1 MIFKAIGKVF
11 KGVGKVFK
19 GIGKGIMKKFKSIG
33 KFINKLG
40 IFGQIGMA
48 LIMPGI
54 ANFALSSLSSLGTG
68 FMSSLATTAAG
79 EGFKAGL
86 ARVTHAVLKG
96 AVKAGSTI
104 AGKVKSIAD
113 TATGLI
119 GDSIR
124 TVGNSVGL
132 PVDPVQVTDAA
143 GNVVANPT
151 PMQQATQTLKNA
163 GNKVSTGFKE
173 FTTGMKDVGRIAQD
187 TVTGD
192 YAPRYETFTEA
203 GKPSLFSKTPT
214 DPVLVT
220 KEVGYDTAAR
230 QAYEQSPEFF
240 ATTEAGQAKIS
251 EFLKTPEGTEFLT
264 GTPAGRR
271 ASAQSLLDRGG
282 YMPENITADPSSIEA
297 FNVPESYF
305 PEGMPKAVSPDQ
317 TLGTRKTLRGS
328 IGESMKLTSPTQIGQ
343 QAVSQYAMSQLSQ
356 AQQVYQKPADFAG
369 AFDRTATAKI
379 AMDTAATGRGVSLEA
394 AGETFEKRFG
404 QPIDSNLN
412 AFTDRLASLNN
423 EETFWPNYNY
433 VREHFQNGSNS
444 LGGVRV

>member
-54 ANFALSSLSSLGTG
+54 ANFAMSSLSSLGSG
-68 FMSSLATTAAG
+68 FMSSLATAAGG

-86 ARVTHAVLKG
+86 AKVTHAVLKG
-96 AVKAGSTI
+96 AIKAGSTV

-124 TVGNSVGL
+124 SVGNSVGL

-192 YAPRYETFTEA
+192 YTPRYETFTEA

-220 KEVGYDTAAR
+220 KEVGYDTAAETL
-230 QAYEQSPEFF
+230 YKESPEYF
-240 ATTEAGQAKIS
+240 ATS
-251 EFLKTPEGTEFLT
+251 TPEGLK
-264 GTPAGRR
+264 AM
-271 ASAQSLLDRGG
+271 SDYKSSLLQSKEG
-282 YMPENITADPSSIEA
+282 YMGEVIPVSD
-297 FNVPESYF
+297 VPKSYF
-305 PEGMPKAVSPDQ
+305 PESMPKAVSQDKA
-317 TLGTRKTLRGS
+317 LGVKGKL
-328 IGESMKLTSPTQIGQ
+328 GESFKESFKLTSPTQIGQ
-343 QAVSQYAMSQLSQ
+343 QAVSQYAMAKLSQ
-356 AQQVYQKPADFAG
+356 GQQAYQKPADYAG
-369 AFDRTATAKI
+369 AFDRTATAEI

-394 AGETFEKRFG
+394 AGETFEKGFG

-412 AFTDRLASLNN
+412 AFTDRLASLND
-423 EETFWPNYNY
+423 ERTFWPNYNSVKNY
-433 VREHFQNGSNS
+433 FEYGSNS
-444 LGGVRV
+444 LGGVRA